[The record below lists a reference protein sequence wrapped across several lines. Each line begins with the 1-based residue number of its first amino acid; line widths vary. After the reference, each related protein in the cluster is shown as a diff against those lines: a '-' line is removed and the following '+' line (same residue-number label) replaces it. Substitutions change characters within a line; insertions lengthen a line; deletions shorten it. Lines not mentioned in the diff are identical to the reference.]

1 MKKIVLLV
9 FAILLVFGPVFLIMV
24 PEVYAAPAITPR
36 SPGEAIPI
44 ERGIEII
51 FNTGFWLLLA
61 IASLF
66 FLYGAYLFIIP
77 SGDGKGPEKGKT
89 IITYAIVAL
98 VVAILA
104 RGAAMFIPRMFGI
117 N

>member
-24 PEVYAAPAITPR
+24 PEVSAAPAIDPGRAPR
-36 SPGEAIPI
+36 VVPVE
-44 ERGIEII
+44 EGIRII
-51 FNTGFWLLLA
+51 FNTAFWLLMA

-77 SGDGKGPEKGKT
+77 SGDGKGPEKGRS
-89 IITYAIVAL
+89 IITYAIIAL
-98 VVAILA
+98 VVAVLA
-104 RGAAMFIPRMFGI
+104 GGIARFIPGMFGI
-117 N
+117 T